1 MKLWAKI
8 IIGVVALLIAIWVLA
23 LAVGWIQYILGVAV
37 IAAIIGAGVYLW
49 SQRNANLRQAESAV
63 DLRLERRQQ
72 KQAHQELMRLERTLT
87 ADRQKSRETTARAAA
102 AAAETPQT
110 LRNQRP

>member
-8 IIGVVALLIAIWVLA
+8 IVGIVVLLVAFLVLA
-23 LAVGWIQYILGVAV
+23 FAVGWLEYLLGVAI

-49 SQRNANLRQAESAV
+49 SQRNANLRQAESAA

-72 KQAHQELMRLERTLT
+72 KQAHQELMRLERSLT
-87 ADRQKSRETTARAAA
+87 ADRQKSREASTQAAA
-102 AAAETPQT
+102 MENPQT
-110 LRNQRP
+110 IRNRRP